1 MAHSTISSF
10 YFWTM
15 LTTIATHF
23 CHNSTA
29 FVGKLPRI
37 SDDFSI
43 NSTCHKKFTFS
54 KKLFLTFRRNYD
66 IIEKP
71 HGFRSIETP
80 FFVYLKQRV

>member
-37 SDDFSI
+37 SDDFFI
-43 NSTCHKKFTFS
+43 DSTCHKKFTFS
-54 KKLFLTFRRNYD
+54 KLDIEEENKKKLALATAIFTAPYIFLFPIELFIYD
-66 IIEKP
+66 
-71 HGFRSIETP
+71 
-80 FFVYLKQRV
+80 